1 MMAENFRKCITAA
14 DDGQQ
19 AATLLCNA
27 TGLSR
32 SRIKD
37 AMQKGA
43 VWLKKKGR
51 GKNRRLRRATTK
63 ITKDDTLF
71 IYYDQGILQTPPLS
85 ARLVADRQHY
95 SVWEKPAG
103 MLCQGTEYG
112 DHCSLLRLAELFF
125 APRRPVF
132 LLHRLDRE
140 ASGLVLIGHSK
151 KAAAHFSALFKE
163 KKIDKRYLALVAGC
177 PGPVGSEH
185 TVTTPLDD
193 KQASTNFTVMAA
205 DPSAATSQLDVR
217 IDTGRLHQIRRHLA
231 GIGHPLVG
239 DGLYG
244 RQSPE
249 GMLLTAVQLG
259 FTCPFS
265 GRRVEFKIQNDECK
279 IWDEGG

>member
-1 MMAENFRKCITAA
+1 MAENFRKCITAA

-43 VWLKKKGR
+43 VWLKKKGK
-51 GKNRRLRRATTK
+51 GKNRRLRRATAA
-63 ITKDDTLF
+63 IAKDDTLS
-71 IYYDQGILQTPPLS
+71 IYYDEGILQTPPLS
-85 ARLVADRQHY
+85 ARLVADQRYY

-112 DHCSLLRLAELFF
+112 DHCSLLRLAELSF

-140 ASGLVLIGHSK
+140 ASGLVLIGHNK

-163 KKIDKRYLALVAGC
+163 RKIDKRYLALVAGC

-185 TVTTPLDD
+185 TVTPPSGR
-193 KQASTNFTVMAA
+193 QA
-205 DPSAATSQLDVR
+205 
-217 IDTGRLHQIRRHLA
+217 GKHQIHGNCRRP
-231 GIGHPLVG
+231 GSCN
-239 DGLYG
+239 
-244 RQSPE
+244 QSTRRPDRHRAPAPDQ
-249 GMLLTAVQLG
+249 T
-259 FTCPFS
+259 PS
-265 GRRVEFKIQNDECK
+265 RRYRPPPGRRRPLWPTFT
-279 IWDEGG
+279 